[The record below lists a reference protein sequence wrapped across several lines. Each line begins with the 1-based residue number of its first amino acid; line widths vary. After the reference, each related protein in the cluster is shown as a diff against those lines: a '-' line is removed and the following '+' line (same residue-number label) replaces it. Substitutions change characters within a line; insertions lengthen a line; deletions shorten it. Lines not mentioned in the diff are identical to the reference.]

1 MIVGF
6 WQSQSFKMALEVGR
20 FVPDFTF
27 PLSRKPTALTA
38 AYEKFF
44 SGGATDFGEQDSQNF
59 NCPTTSS
66 HRPY

>member
-1 MIVGF
+1 M
-6 WQSQSFKMALEVGR
+6 SSFGDEPAVGR
-20 FVPDFTF
+20 VRVDGEFVPDFAF